1 VDWSKLPDLGAVAL
15 LACAF
20 ASVARRSPTQ
30 LSKLWL
36 TCWLRIALYFAAFFF
51 APVPGMPGEAA
62 RVIGLA
68 AMIWA
73 GVLFLWATIPYHGKP
88 SSRWMLAILLGVPA
102 LYVGLIT
109 ISPAA
114 SWALVPA
121 AALFGVM
128 PLTLAL
134 LELRRLNHPLRWV
147 TVSLFCALSAFL
159 LTVQGRPGNGAEL
172 AVNGVLFT
180 VYLDCCI
187 HFWYV
192 YRRASAGAFVTVA
205 GFLAWAGVFA
215 MKDTFAV
222 LWPNLYS
229 DSELWRLP
237 KYVVAVGMILL
248 VLEDQ
253 IEHNR
258 FLALHDDLTGLPN
271 RRLFYDRL
279 ASAIERAR
287 RSGTQAALLL
297 VDLDEFKQV
306 NDAFGHH
313 VGDLL
318 LKAVG
323 KMFTER
329 VRRSDT
335 VARTGGDEFS
345 IVLEEPTSRADAERV
360 GQSLIQ
366 LLSEPL
372 ELEYHAVHTGISVGI
387 AVFPEDALTME
398 SLCIAADL
406 RMYDGKHGA
415 ARRNQRLLAPLPEHW
430 AEAETGPIAGGLRSR
445 G

>member
-1 VDWSKLPDLGAVAL
+1 MDWSKLPDLGAVVL

-20 ASVARRSPTQ
+20 ASVARRSLTL
-30 LSKLWL
+30 LSSLWH
-36 TCWLRIALYFAAFFF
+36 TGWLLIALHFAAFALLP
-51 APVPGMPGEAA
+51 APGVLGSVAQF
-62 RVIGLA
+62 IGLTA
-68 AMIWA
+68 LIWA
-73 GVLFLWATIPYHGKP
+73 GVLFLWATIPYREHP
-88 SSRWMLAILLGVPA
+88 SSRWMLVIQLGIPA
-102 LYVGLIT
+102 LYIGLIT
-109 ISPAA
+109 VSPAA
-114 SWALVPA
+114 SWALIPA
-121 AALFGVM
+121 AALFGVL

-134 LELRRLNHPLRWV
+134 LTSRKLNHPLRWV
-147 TVSLFCALSAFL
+147 SVSLFCALSAFL
-159 LTVQGRPGNGAEL
+159 LTVQGRPGNGADL
-172 AVNGVLFT
+172 AVNGLLFT
-180 VYLDCCI
+180 VYFDCCI

-205 GFLAWAGVFA
+205 GFLAWASVFVVGPA
-215 MKDTFAV
+215 LDALRPDLHIDSAV
-222 LWPNLYS
+222 WN
-229 DSELWRLP
+229 LP

-297 VDLDEFKQV
+297 VDFNQFKQV

-313 VGDLL
+313 VGDML
-318 LKAVG
+318 LKTVG
-323 KMFTER
+323 TMFVGR

-345 IVLEEPTSRADAERV
+345 IILEEPTNRTDAERV
-360 GQSLIQ
+360 SQSLIQ
-366 LLSEPL
+366 LLNEPL
-372 ELEYHAVHTGISVGI
+372 DLEGHAVHAGISVGI

-398 SLCIAADL
+398 ALCIAADQT
-406 RMYDGKHGA
+406 MYDEKYSA
-415 ARRNQRLLAPLPEHW
+415 ARRSRRVRPSQLSYRPT
-430 AEAETGPIAGGLRSR
+430 AEA
-445 G
+445 